1 MKRRSNTVHGDMA
14 IQWASEVISHAHDTE
29 WPLCEQLDYYRI
41 DYLKKVVVPHK
52 KTILHDYV
60 EAVIMNSY
68 SYLLD
73 KHFPGEVIADL
84 DECSRCYQ
92 LSVDSLGIRHFQFDS
107 DGELTRGDFEDA
119 EIYADSFLDL
129 FQQKLLPTLAE
140 DVFTILYNDKNLLSF
155 FCNELAEKICKLKT
169 AEYSDILASDGVIKR
184 CPYWPKWLKNGIY
197 LRDKGRCQLCGCD
210 LSMLLRTDINY
221 NIDHI
226 VPLKCGGI
234 NDPINLQLSC
244 EHCNKSKGDRSA
256 KFNNIASPFWSLD
269 EYEQV

>member
-1 MKRRSNTVHGDMA
+1 MHMIQNGLFANNWIITV
-14 IQWASEVISHAHDTE
+14 
-29 WPLCEQLDYYRI
+29 

-155 FCNELAEKICKLKT
+155 FCNELAEKFVNSRRLNIQIFSHRMALL
-169 AEYSDILASDGVIKR
+169 SDV
-184 CPYWPKWLKNGIY
+184 
-197 LRDKGRCQLCGCD
+197 
-210 LSMLLRTDINY
+210 
-221 NIDHI
+221 HI
-226 VPLKCGGI
+226 GQSG
-234 NDPINLQLSC
+234 
-244 EHCNKSKGDRSA
+244 
-256 KFNNIASPFWSLD
+256 
-269 EYEQV
+269 